1 MAINAYQESV
11 FFHYILSNPVFLNT
25 TKPEFFS
32 NPTLKDLFEI
42 AKEHTINYH
51 EPPEKEQLSELVR
64 IKGFGEKIKDE
75 IIGALY
81 NSKVQMAQYGDKWLE
96 DNVGPWIRMKNL
108 EYVMR
113 KSIAFMKTANVG
125 AENAAEVV
133 EQIRHMF
140 STETAIDFTFN
151 LGNDFFDPKSH
162 KMDRLATTSTGYPFI
177 DLCLDGGWWKGS
189 LIVFLSGPKSG
200 KSMWLGNLAAQSVY
214 NGYNTAYITVEL
226 QKEIIAMRIGSNM
239 LSIPMDEY
247 KEKSKDEDFMRKK
260 LTTLQQTSFRPLGK
274 FHIQEFP
281 SSTMGTTDLR
291 TYLVKAQE
299 ILGYKFENVFIDYIN
314 IMKNWRNPNTENLY
328 MKIKQI
334 SEDLRA
340 IAQQENWAIITATQ
354 TNRSGWDTSD
364 LSITNV
370 GESAALLHTVDG
382 LFGIV
387 VNPEMKAKGECYLK
401 YLADRVS
408 GLENTRKRY
417 TFQRQYSRFEEDPNS
432 PIEDLEYMFNHLVSG
447 QGKRRGIKP
456 TNSYNINTKVGNYSE
471 NQGITGT
478 IEDPANPKNMDLMNR

>member
-1 MAINAYQESV
+1 MGVNSYQESV
-11 FFHYILSNPVFLNT
+11 FYHYILGNPIFLNT

-32 NPTLKDLFEI
+32 NPILKDLFEI
-42 AKEHTINYH
+42 AKDHTIKYK

-64 IKGFGEKIKDE
+64 IKGLGDKIKDE
-75 IIGALY
+75 VIGALY
-81 NSKVQMAQYGDKWLE
+81 NSKIQLQQYDDKWLE
-96 DNVGPWIRMKNL
+96 QNVGPWIRMKNL

-125 AENAAEVV
+125 AENAAETV
-133 EQIRHMF
+133 EKIRHMF

-162 KMDRLATTSTGYPFI
+162 QQDRLARTSTGYPFI

-200 KSMWLGNLAAQSVY
+200 KSMMLGNLAAQSVY
-214 NGYNTAYITVEL
+214 NGYNTAYVTLEL
-226 QKEIIAMRIGSNM
+226 QKEIVAMRIGSNM
-239 LSIPMDEY
+239 ISVPMDEY

-260 LTTLQQTSFRPLGK
+260 LSALQQTAFRPLGK

-291 TYLVKAQE
+291 SYLVKAQE
-299 ILGYKFENVFIDYIN
+299 ILGYKFENVFVDYIN

-340 IAQQENWAIITATQ
+340 LAQEENWAVITATQ
-354 TNRSGWDTSD
+354 TNRCISPYSIVNHKNKGKIMIKDISIGDFILGDSG
-364 LSITNV
+364 
-370 GESAALLHTVDG
+370 
-382 LFGIV
+382 
-387 VNPEMKAKGECYLK
+387 Y
-401 YLADRVS
+401 
-408 GLENTRKRY
+408 
-417 TFQRQYSRFEEDPNS
+417 
-432 PIEDLEYMFNHLVSG
+432 IEVK
-447 QGKRRGIKP
+447 QI
-456 TNSYNINTKVGNYSE
+456 YNNLNTKTYKIKTKSGKEIVCSDTHLFPLSNGELKPLSEIRVGDKLLSKDE
-471 NQGITGT
+471 KSL
-478 IEDPANPKNMDLMNR
+478 A